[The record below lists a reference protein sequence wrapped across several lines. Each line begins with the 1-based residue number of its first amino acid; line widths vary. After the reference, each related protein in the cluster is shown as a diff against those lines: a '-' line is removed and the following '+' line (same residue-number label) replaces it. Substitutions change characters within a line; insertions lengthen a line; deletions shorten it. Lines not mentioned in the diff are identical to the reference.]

1 MNFLNWPNF
10 SSEEGDKV
18 REVLLSN
25 KVNYWTGDEVKSFE
39 KEFALYS
46 NSKYAIALA
55 NGTLALELSLL
66 AINLEAGDEVIVS
79 PRSFIAS
86 ASCVVNIGATPVF
99 ADVDLET
106 GNITAE
112 SIRKKITNRTRA
124 VICVHIAGYP
134 CELDMI
140 MSLCKEK
147 NIYVIEDCAQAH
159 GAKYKNKPIGSIG
172 DIGCFS
178 FCQDKIITTG
188 GEGGMVITNNKEL
201 WQKMWSYKDHGKSFE
216 IMKNL
221 KNDKSNGFKW
231 VHESLGSNYR
241 LTEIQAAIGRIQL
254 KKLDSWRQT
263 RENNALRISEVCS
276 KYPDFFRVPRLNDSI
291 KHAWYKLHIFL
302 SREALKKNITPEKF
316 INELSKMNIPCFYG
330 PCPEI
335 YLEKGFKNFLNK
347 TFPRLPNAKALG
359 ETSLMFL
366 VHPTLTEDDISE
378 ICKGID
384 IAVKNLNHD

>member
-172 DIGCFS
+172 DIGCF
-178 FCQDKIITTG
+178 
-188 GEGGMVITNNKEL
+188 
-201 WQKMWSYKDHGKSFE
+201 
-216 IMKNL
+216 
-221 KNDKSNGFKW
+221 
-231 VHESLGSNYR
+231 
-241 LTEIQAAIGRIQL
+241 
-254 KKLDSWRQT
+254 
-263 RENNALRISEVCS
+263 
-276 KYPDFFRVPRLNDSI
+276 
-291 KHAWYKLHIFL
+291 FL
-302 SREALKKNITPEKF
+302 SGQDNNNR
-316 INELSKMNIPCFYG
+316 
-330 PCPEI
+330 
-335 YLEKGFKNFLNK
+335 
-347 TFPRLPNAKALG
+347 R
-359 ETSLMFL
+359 
-366 VHPTLTEDDISE
+366 
-378 ICKGID
+378 
-384 IAVKNLNHD
+384 

>member
-1 MNFLNWPNF
+1 
-10 SSEEGDKV
+10 
-18 REVLLSN
+18 
-25 KVNYWTGDEVKSFE
+25 
-39 KEFALYS
+39 
-46 NSKYAIALA
+46 
-55 NGTLALELSLL
+55 
-66 AINLEAGDEVIVS
+66 
-79 PRSFIAS
+79 
-86 ASCVVNIGATPVF
+86 
-99 ADVDLET
+99 
-106 GNITAE
+106 
-112 SIRKKITNRTRA
+112 
-124 VICVHIAGYP
+124 
-134 CELDMI
+134 
-140 MSLCKEK
+140 MSLCREK
-147 NIYVIEDCAQAH
+147 NLYVIEDCAQAH

-201 WQKMWSYKDHGKSFE
+201 WQKMWSYKDHGKNFE

-221 KNDKSNGFKW
+221 KNDNSNGFKW

-302 SREALKKNITPEKF
+302 SREALRKNITPEKF

-347 TFPRLPNAKALG
+347 TFSRLPNAKTLG
-359 ETSLMFL
+359 ESSLMFL
-366 VHPTLTEDDISE
+366 VHPTLTEDNISE
-378 ICKGID
+378 MCKGID